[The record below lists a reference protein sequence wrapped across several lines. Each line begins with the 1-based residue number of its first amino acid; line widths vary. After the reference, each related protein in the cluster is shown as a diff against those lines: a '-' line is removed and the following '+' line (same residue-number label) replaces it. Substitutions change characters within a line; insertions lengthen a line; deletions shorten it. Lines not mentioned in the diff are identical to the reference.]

1 MAVEQPTEE
10 EKMSNLDNLKQ
21 GYEAFKRGD
30 LDASTENFADDI
42 EWENPN
48 APQLPNA
55 GTIKGKEDVKAFF
68 AETPQYWSKFE
79 INADEFIEQGDTVV
93 VLGHTDAEG
102 KDTGKSVKAPF
113 VHVWRFGG
121 DQVTRVQVL
130 FDTALVADALGR

>member
-1 MAVEQPTEE
+1 
-10 EKMSNLDNLKQ
+10 MSNADTLKQ

-30 LDASTENFADDI
+30 LDASTEPFADDI

-55 GTIKGKEDVKAFF
+55 GVVRGKEDVKAFF

-79 INADEFIEQGDTVV
+79 ISADEFIERGDTVV

-102 KDTGKSVKAPF
+102 KDTGKPVKLPF
-113 VHVWRFGG
+113 VHVWRFDDGRI
-121 DQVTRVQVL
+121 TRVQVL
-130 FDTALVADALGR
+130 FDTALAADALGR